1 MPKLEKE
8 ILDLVRDGVFY
19 PDRFI
24 SGIEHGLFRR
34 MQEKLEDDNFRYI
47 SVPSIVSKDTYLRQG
62 TVPWEKVFKIDDN
75 LALAGSAE
83 QGILEFYKGQHV
95 DPIKL
100 WAKNQCFR
108 AEPAYEGLKY
118 LREFIK
124 LEQFI
129 FCHEANALKMWN
141 HIMTA
146 PQHLLGECNIK
157 FRTVDVTQRDP
168 GYHLKKVDIE
178 VWTET
183 YGWLETHSCSYF
195 GEEQT
200 KRFDITGA
208 THTLSNTAIASPRFL
223 IPILE
228 R

>member
-1 MPKLEKE
+1 MPKLKKE
-8 ILDLVRDGVFY
+8 TLDLVRNGVFY

-24 SGIEHGLFRR
+24 SGIEQSVFRR
-34 MQEKLEDDNFRYI
+34 MQGMLELDEFQYI
-47 SVPSIVSKDTYLRQG
+47 STPSLVTKDTYLRQG
-62 TVPWEKVFKIDDN
+62 TVPWEKVFKISED

-83 QGILEFYKGQHV
+83 QGILELYKGQHV
-95 DPIKL
+95 NPIKL

-124 LEQFI
+124 MEQFI
-129 FCHEANALKMWN
+129 FCHEDEAIRMWN

-146 PQHLLGECNIK
+146 PKHLLSEYNIK
-157 FRTVDVTQRDP
+157 YRLVDVTHRDP
-168 GYHLKKVDIE
+168 GYHLKKTDIE

-200 KRFDITGA
+200 KRFGITGA